1 MVAMNVSD
9 SLNASANAP
18 AHTPVRPAFRVIFA
32 SMVGLWLCYFLLT
45 TLRGSIV
52 GLEMQDE
59 LMWRRALV
67 SVTGVIVTFAMWLVL
82 RLFDERA
89 LWAKIVAALVVAVPA
104 AVLIAQA
111 NQMLFADI
119 EAKMIEKM
127 GELKGLPMRRDEA
140 GNLLVD
146 LADIPGYQS
155 DSGAPG
161 SIDPT
166 RADPTASRTL
176 TLSPAPTSL
185 DRWRQLSDIAL
196 GRYFLLLAWASLYLA
211 LLAGAQAKASERRE
225 GEFRR
230 AAKASELRSLRY
242 QVNPHFLFNTLN
254 SLSALV
260 MTGKAD
266 RAEQMIQTISNFYRH
281 SLADDP
287 TSDVEL
293 ADEFE
298 LQRHYLEIE
307 QVRFPDRLQTAV
319 DLPAALAGARI
330 PGMILQPLIENS
342 VKYAVAPFKEPVTI
356 TLAAREEQ
364 GRLIVSVSDD
374 GPDGSLQNKDNH
386 GFGIGLAN
394 VRDRLEA
401 RFGQEASVTSGRTE
415 NGYSTELTLPLVTHG

>member
-1 MVAMNVSD
+1 MT
-9 SLNASANAP
+9 ASETTDTP
-18 AHTPVRPAFRVIFA
+18 ARLPFRVVLA

-59 LMWRRALV
+59 LLWRRGLV
-67 SVTGVIVTFAMWLVL
+67 SVAGIAVTFVMWLVL
-82 RLFDERA
+82 RLFDERQ
-89 LWAKIVAALVVAVPA
+89 LWVKIVAALLVALPA

-111 NQMLFADI
+111 NQMVFADI
-119 EAKMIEKM
+119 EAKVIEKI
-127 GELKGLPMRRDEA
+127 GERQGVKIRRDEA
-140 GNLLVD
+140 GNVLVD
-146 LADIPGYQS
+146 VPGLPGELDNAPANPNGEMRDEKPAVAATVTLA
-155 DSGAPG
+155 
-161 SIDPT
+161 
-166 RADPTASRTL
+166 R
-176 TLSPAPTSL
+176 APTGL
-185 DRWRQLSDIAL
+185 DRWRQLTDIAL

-211 LLAGAQAKASERRE
+211 LLAGAQARAAERRE

-266 RAEQMIQTISNFYRH
+266 RAETMIQTISNFYRH

-287 TSDVEL
+287 TSDVAL

-298 LQRHYLEIE
+298 LQRHYLDIE
-307 QVRFPDRLQTAV
+307 AVRFPERLRPV
-319 DLPAALAGARI
+319 FDLPETLADARI

-342 VKYAVAPFKEPVTI
+342 VKYAIAPSKEPVTI
-356 TLAAREEQ
+356 TLAAREEY
-364 GRLIVSVSDD
+364 GRLVVSVSDD
-374 GPDGSLQNKDNH
+374 GPGANADSKH

-401 RFGQEASVTSGRTE
+401 RFGNEANVVSGSTVS
-415 NGYSTELTLPLVTHG
+415 GYLTELRIPLVKHG